1 MLKLTSIIALIL
13 IITSCATS
21 QNYSAKLNLDIGKTS
36 QQLIS
41 QYGNPTKVHRLS
53 NGDEI
58 ITYTFLNYSL
68 IPSPEYDFDN
78 SFYTEDELFTPFTQG
93 YDEIPIDNYMGDI
106 VKNYCKTKFYLK
118 NNIVT
123 SWQWKGNSCVAL

>member
-21 QNYSAKLNLDIGKTS
+21 QNYSTKLNLDIGKTS